1 MRKKRISFVALLL
14 CVVMLFGG
22 CRFFGTTTTESEG
35 EPKEFFGIPIEKE
48 DGHSIGAIHLRDKK
62 LLYANQN
69 PTEVVTMYLTVSTG
83 NSGENTDHTWEE
95 INTYS
100 AFDYDRMGVERY
112 KVEGLLQVGSEEGLL
127 PGELGYNQVS
137 PNCTVQIRGQTSSK
151 NPQKNYKISL
161 KDNKGTWRGQS
172 TIALNKHQTEGLRF
186 RNKIAFD
193 LLTGIDELMSLRT
206 TFVHLY
212 VKDTTA
218 GGNGAFQD
226 YGIYTQVE
234 QLNKTALAAHGLDK
248 RGHLYKIN
256 EFEFYRYEDIIK
268 LSSDPTYDK
277 KAFEQRIEIK
287 GEDDHQKLITM
298 LERLNDY
305 SVPIDTVLEE
315 HFDTENLTHW
325 LAFNL
330 LMGNIDT
337 QSRNAYLYS
346 PLNSDKWYFLPWDN
360 DGSLKRAENEINQ
373 RTDYVEWESGI
384 SNYWGNVLFQRALKS
399 ESFRK
404 ELDDAVEKLR
414 AYLTKERI
422 TQMAETYAGVIKPYL
437 YRMPDRMYAPLTEAN
452 YNRVLAA
459 IPNEIETNY
468 QYYKES
474 LEQPMPFFIGVP
486 TLKDGKMT
494 LVWDNAYDFDAET
507 ISYTFELSKDY
518 NFTNVIHREENILIP
533 TVTFDRL
540 PKGQY
545 FVRVKAFNESGQSQ
559 YAFDYYVADNDKIY
573 GTKCFY
579 VGADGKAVE
588 DVYVEG

>member
-1 MRKKRISFVALLL
+1 MKKKRISFVALLVCAAL
-14 CVVMLFGG
+14 LFSG
-22 CRFFGTTTTESEG
+22 CQFFGSPTETEG
-35 EPKEFFGIPIEKE
+35 EAKEFFGIPIEKE
-48 DGHSIGAIHLRDKK
+48 DGHSIDAIRLRDKK
-62 LLYANQN
+62 LLYANQD

-112 KVEGLLQVGSEEGLL
+112 KVEGLLQVGTEEGLL
-127 PGELGYNQVS
+127 PGELGYDQVS

-151 NPQKNYKISL
+151 NPQKNYKISI

-186 RNKIAFD
+186 RNKLAFD
-193 LLTGIDELMSLRT
+193 LMAGIDEMMSLRT

-218 GGNGAFQD
+218 GGSGGFQD

-277 KAFEQRIEIK
+277 KAFEERIEIK
-287 GEDDHQKLITM
+287 GEEDHQKLITM

-305 SVPIDTVLEE
+305 SVPIDTVLDEYFE
-315 HFDTENLTHW
+315 TENLTYW

-337 QSRNAYLYS
+337 QSRNVYIYS
-346 PLNSDKWYFLPWDN
+346 PLNSNKWYFLPWDN
-360 DGSLKRAENEINQ
+360 DGSLKREENAINQ
-373 RTDYVEWESGI
+373 RVDYIEWESGI

-404 ELDDAVEKLR
+404 ELDEAVEKLR
-414 AYLTKERI
+414 VYLSKERI
-422 TQMAETYAGVIKPYL
+422 TQMAETYASVVKPYL

-459 IPNEIETNY
+459 IPNEIEMNY

-486 TLKDGKMT
+486 TVKDGKMT
-494 LVWDNAYDFDAET
+494 VVWDNSYDFNAET
-507 ISYTFELSKDY
+507 ISYTFELARDFS
-518 NFTNVIHREENILIP
+518 FTNVIHREENILIP
-533 TVTFDRL
+533 SVTLDRL

-545 FVRVKAFNESGQSQ
+545 FVRVRAFNESGQSQ

-579 VGADGKAVE
+579 VTSDGKVVE